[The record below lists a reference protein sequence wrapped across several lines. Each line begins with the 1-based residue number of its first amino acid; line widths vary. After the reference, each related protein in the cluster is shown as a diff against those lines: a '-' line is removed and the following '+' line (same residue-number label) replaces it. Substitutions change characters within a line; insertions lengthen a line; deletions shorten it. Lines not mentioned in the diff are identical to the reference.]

1 VGSIELA
8 TARLHLRPVCRE
20 DLDTAIASV
29 ADERVMQWLGGV
41 QTAEQAR
48 TWLDREIA
56 HWEAHGFGRF
66 VVTHDG
72 AFVGFAG
79 LSRLEFD
86 RGVVPGI
93 EIAWRLAHEHWGK
106 GYATEAARAVLD
118 DGFGRLGLVEVIAV
132 TAVRNARS
140 RRVMDRLGMVYAP
153 GDTFEHPQVPPGDPN
168 RTHVVYRLAP
178 PARAA
183 TPAAR

>member
-1 VGSIELA
+1 VIELV
-8 TARLHLRPVCRE
+8 TPRLHLRPVRAE
-20 DLDTAIASV
+20 DLDVAVASV

-41 QTAEQAR
+41 QTADQAR
-48 TWLDREIA
+48 AWLDRQIA

-66 VVTHDG
+66 FVTWEG

-86 RGVVPGI
+86 RGLVPGI
-93 EIAWRLAHEHWGK
+93 EVAWRLVHEHWGK
-106 GYATEAARAVLD
+106 GFATEAARAVIG
-118 DGFGRLGLVEVIAV
+118 DGFGRLGLSEIVAV

-140 RRVMDRLGMVYAP
+140 RRVMERLGMVYAP
-153 GDTFEHPQVPPGDPN
+153 DDTFDHPLVPEGDPS

-178 PARAA
+178 P
-183 TPAAR
+183 